1 MIPLTVPLIED
12 DDLEA
17 VASVLRSGNLV
28 QGRNVAEFEAA
39 VASVVGVEHAVAVAN
54 GTAALHLALLTLG
67 VGPGDAVAVPTYS
80 WPATANVVEVV
91 GARCVFVDIEESS
104 WAMAPDALAAV
115 TEPLAAVLPVH
126 PFGTMADLP
135 ALAAAAPGVPV
146 VEDAACALGAVRD
159 GCPAGSVGVMGAF
172 SFHPR
177 KAVTTGEGGMVTTS
191 SAEHAEALRRWRNH
205 GIDLGVV
212 PSDFLLPGLNYRL
225 TDMQGAL
232 GVTQLSKLARV
243 IGSRRAA
250 AAVYADL
257 LDTTVLR
264 APVEIPGSEPV
275 HQSYVALL
283 PAGVDRAALI
293 AATAARGVQTQIG
306 TVSIPFTRYY
316 REKYG
321 VRVGDFPV
329 TEALVDR
336 ALSLPLYP
344 GITVDQQRTVVA
356 TVLECL

>member
-1 MIPLTVPLIED
+1 MIRLTVPLIED

-17 VASVLRSGNLV
+17 VASVLRTGNLV
-28 QGRNVAEFEAA
+28 QGRHVAEFEAA
-39 VASVVGVEHAVAVAN
+39 VAAVVGVEHAVAVSN
-54 GTAALHLALLTLG
+54 GTAALHLALLALG
-67 VGPGDAVAVPTYS
+67 VGRGDAVAVPTYS
-80 WPATANVVEVV
+80 WPATANVVEAV
-91 GARCVFVDIEESS
+91 GARCVFVDIEASS
-104 WAMAPDALAAV
+104 WAMAPEALAAV
-115 TEPLAAVLPVH
+115 TDSLAAVLPVH

-135 ALAAAAPGVPV
+135 ALAAAAPGVPMI
-146 VEDAACALGAVRD
+146 EDAACALGAVRD
-159 GCPAGSVGVMGAF
+159 GRTAGSVGSMGCF

-205 GIDLGVV
+205 GIDVTAV
-212 PSDFLLPGLNYRL
+212 PGDFVLPGLNYRL

-232 GVTQLSKLARV
+232 GVTQMSKLARV
-243 IGSRRAA
+243 IDARRAA

-257 LDTTVLR
+257 LAGTLLR
-264 APVEIPGSEPV
+264 APVAIPGSDPV

-283 PAGVDRAALI
+283 PEGVDRAALI
-293 AATAARGVQTQIG
+293 AATTAKGVQTQIG

-316 REKYG
+316 RHKYA
-321 VRVGDFPV
+321 VRPGDFPV

-344 GITVDQQRTVVA
+344 GITAVDQRTVVA